1 MSTNP
6 AEKRIVF
13 LTPCTGKQS
22 STAMLK
28 AIDGQ
33 PVKQHQNAEPAP
45 PIEIAPAGPL
55 SHLQPLLKNLDER
68 KKQRRRITGKP
79 PATSA
84 ETTRPTGKG
93 SSKQAVPKV
102 KTVKATRHA

>member
-1 MSTNP
+1 MSTNT

-13 LTPCTGKQS
+13 LTPSTGKQS

-45 PIEIAPAGPL
+45 PIEIALAGPL
-55 SHLQPLLKNLDER
+55 SHLQPLADELDRR
-68 KKQRRRITGKP
+68 KKHRSTQAKQ
-79 PATSA
+79 PAT
-84 ETTRPTGKG
+84 
-93 SSKQAVPKV
+93 
-102 KTVKATRHA
+102 KATRKATGAKSKPAKA